1 MSDRSPFID
10 ERPDLPSIPKPAQQR
25 AGVKPGE
32 RVPDETLVA
41 AVEDG
46 SELHAPLR
54 DLAMR
59 GWTEEQLYALMER
72 STAKETRPVDWT
84 KRRSNIPRL
93 VKSAAKKLAPRD
105 PAHVFGD
112 APQTAP
118 NNAIAAP
125 APNAVQLPLMRPAD
139 FKARPVFPRRWIV
152 PDLMPQGE
160 PTLVY
165 GAGATGKSL
174 LLLQLCICMASG
186 RKWLDR
192 DVPSGR
198 ALFFTCED
206 TTDEINRRASSILK
220 ALGITWAD
228 CGDRLLIVPM
238 RDTDV
243 DATLADENVEATP
256 TYWALK
262 EASDLFKPDLRVID
276 TLADVFAGDE
286 NRRAD
291 AKRFVKIVTRLGS
304 ATDIV
309 TAHPSVAGT
318 MDGRGASGS
327 TGWPA
332 AVRSHLFF
340 DRVREGDG
348 RELDPDLR
356 RLRNLKANYSRG
368 GAGEI
373 ELKWTDGAFVAA
385 DGGVPGGAFD
395 APDVDEL
402 FLRLLRSYAASGR
415 YVNSSSGASYAP
427 SAFASEPEAK
437 RLRVRK
443 ADLRDAMQR
452 LFAAGRITNATRTVD
467 RKTRT
472 FIAVV
477 EGKPTPAPWLGD
489 AA

>member
-10 ERPDLPSIPKPAQQR
+10 LRADLPSVPKPAAQR
-25 AGVKPGE
+25 AGLKTGE
-32 RVPDETLVA
+32 RAPDHVLEA
-41 AVEDG
+41 AVLDG
-46 SELHAPLR
+46 ADIHDSLR
-54 DLAMR
+54 DLAAR
-59 GWTEEQLYALMER
+59 GRTEDQLRDLMDR
-72 STAKETRPVDWT
+72 SAAKENDPERWR
-84 KRRSNIPRL
+84 KRYGEIPRL
-93 VKSAAKKLAPRD
+93 VKSAAKKQAKRIEQ
-105 PAHVFGD
+105 AFGAD
-112 APQTAP
+112 QTTP
-118 NNAIAAP
+118 NNPMAP
-125 APNAVQLPLMRPAD
+125 APALPIMLPRD
-139 FKARPVFPRRWIV
+139 FANRPVVARRWIV
-152 PDLMPQGE
+152 PDLIPEGE

-186 RKWLDR
+186 KKWLDR

-206 TTDEINRRASSILK
+206 TTDEINRRASSILEG
-220 ALGITWAD
+220 LGIDWDD

-238 RDTDV
+238 RDSDI
-243 DATLADENVEATP
+243 DATLANESVEATP

-262 EASDLFKPDLRVID
+262 EASDRFKPDLRVID

-291 AKRFVKIVTRLGS
+291 AKRFVKIVTRLGP

-309 TAHPSVAGT
+309 TAHPSVSGIES
-318 MDGRGASGS
+318 GRGSSGS

-340 DRVREGDG
+340 DRVRESDG

-373 ELKWTDGAFVAA
+373 DLKWTAGAFTAV

-395 APDVDEL
+395 ASDVDEL
-402 FLRLLRSYAASGR
+402 FLRLLRSYAASNR

-427 SAFASEPEAK
+427 SAFASEPEAR
-437 RLRVRK
+437 RLRVGK
-443 ADLRDAMQR
+443 AALRDAMQR
-452 LFAAGRITNATRTVD
+452 LFASGRIANATRAVD

-472 FIAVV
+472 FIQAV
-477 EGKPTPAPWLGD
+477 EEDGQPAPWLGR
-489 AA
+489 